1 MRCDSRQQQQ
11 QQQQSQTGRGWTRK
25 QERGTT
31 ADQKDSFR
39 ERKLQSKKRSMQETI
54 LEARQSSSM
63 QEIVV
68 KYN

>member
-1 MRCDSRQQQQ
+1 MRCDSRQ

-25 QERGTT
+25 QEQGTT
-31 ADQKDSFR
+31 ADQKDSVR

-54 LEARQSSSM
+54 LEARQIFSI